1 MADADPTRSGAGRQ
15 GLLQPGHPL
24 PPAATP
30 DQNHHPR
37 ARRPTGQPAAS
48 GPQRRPATQFD
59 TEIYKQ
65 RNTVERAINKLKGY
79 RAVAPIRKR
88 NMCEMMCKKGA
99 SGSQIID
106 NRSLTTLKLHGPAC
120 RDVTEFEFQE
130 AGQITTAD
138 LEHSPAGGTVDLSY
152 DHFTGELKPIN
163 GARVALYYKDN
174 GWPGWLGNEPGTRS
188 DYPGEQECQGKRNEE
203 LDTFSKEDLA
213 AEFSIF
219 CIKTAEGHD
228 GFLIVRLIAKQKP
241 AAYSVYTY
249 IWVR

>member
-1 MADADPTRSGAGRQ
+1 
-15 GLLQPGHPL
+15 
-24 PPAATP
+24 
-30 DQNHHPR
+30 
-37 ARRPTGQPAAS
+37 
-48 GPQRRPATQFD
+48 
-59 TEIYKQ
+59 
-65 RNTVERAINKLKGY
+65 
-79 RAVAPIRKR
+79 
-88 NMCEMMCKKGA
+88 MCKRVRVAAALVICPLILAACGLGARADGLPTAPGDAPCLA

-163 GARVALYYKDN
+163 GARVSLYYKDN
-174 GWPGWLGNEPGTRS
+174 GWPGWLGNKPGTRS

-219 CIKTAEGHD
+219 CIETAEGHD